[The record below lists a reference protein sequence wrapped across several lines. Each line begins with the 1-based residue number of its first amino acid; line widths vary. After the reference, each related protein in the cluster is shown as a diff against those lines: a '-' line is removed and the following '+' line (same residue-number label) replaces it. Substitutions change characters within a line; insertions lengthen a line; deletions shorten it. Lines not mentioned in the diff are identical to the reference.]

1 MYSPAL
7 DSLDFHLSSHRCSQL
22 PVSEMERLHVLAG
35 HVAAHSFVGPS
46 PAAPA
51 SSSSSA
57 DASTRVENAADPVK
71 AVSGRGS
78 ETAPG
83 ALEAALRSGQLI
95 DATATSTRKVSDVLP
110 GPLQDQDREELLL
123 EMQKASSSGQAHTQW
138 MEWQEHYG
146 DNGLSSNIVVPHL
159 LRERN
164 KDAICPRPPG
174 AVKRP

>member
-1 MYSPAL
+1 
-7 DSLDFHLSSHRCSQL
+7 
-22 PVSEMERLHVLAG
+22 MERLHALAG